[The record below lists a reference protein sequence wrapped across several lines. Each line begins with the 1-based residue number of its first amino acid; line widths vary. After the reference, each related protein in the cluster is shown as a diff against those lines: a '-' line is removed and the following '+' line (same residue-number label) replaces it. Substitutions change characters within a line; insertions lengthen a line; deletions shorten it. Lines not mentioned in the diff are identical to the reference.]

1 LLIVS
6 LVLVI
11 SLNGILRVSPILLL
25 LLSLATLVTRPALLL
40 DALGALVDL
49 LKYVLI
55 APLRQETFI

>member
-11 SLNGILRVSPILLL
+11 SLKGILRVSPILLL
-25 LLSLATLVTRPALLL
+25 LLSLATLVTGAALLL

-49 LKYVLI
+49 LYYVLI
-55 APLRQETFI
+55 APFRQGKFI